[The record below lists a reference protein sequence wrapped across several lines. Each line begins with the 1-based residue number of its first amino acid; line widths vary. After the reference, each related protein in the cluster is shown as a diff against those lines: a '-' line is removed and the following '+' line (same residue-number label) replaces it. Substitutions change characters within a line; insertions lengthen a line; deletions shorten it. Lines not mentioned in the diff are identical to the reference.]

1 MDHEAL
7 YRDIAQRTD
16 GEIYIGV
23 VGPVRT
29 GKSAFIKQFMEKMVL
44 PNVVG
49 EHRRLRAMEELPV
62 SGAGRTIMTTQPKF
76 VPGTA
81 VEVKIADGASAR
93 VRLVDCV
100 GYLIDEAL
108 GAQEDGGER
117 MVRTPW
123 FEHDIPFAEAAELST
138 RRVIEDHSTLGVVV
152 TTDGSVTDIPR
163 ASYVA
168 AEERVIRELE
178 ALGKPFCVLLN
189 SAHPDAPETADL
201 ARSLSDQYG
210 VSVESVDVTNLSQD
224 QIGEILEK
232 LLMDFPL
239 AEVTLRLP
247 GWIRALSEEHPL
259 YQSVLAAAREAAQN
273 MKRMRDHTALPRSFE
288 GENAP
293 GVASL
298 VGVRLNDG
306 TVEYQFTP
314 RDGLF
319 SQVLSQVTGEKI
331 RGEEELMTLLTQMAR
346 SKREYDRV
354 LSALEQVRST
364 GYGMVAPEMS
374 EMSLETPEIVRQG
387 GRFGVRLK
395 AAAPS
400 IHMIRVDIQT
410 EVSPIVGT
418 EKQSEELVKYLL
430 SEFENDP
437 VQIWSTNIFGKS
449 LHELVREG
457 VAAKLS
463 HMPAEVQGKLQ
474 QTLTRIINEGSG
486 GVICIL
492 L

>member
-44 PNVVG
+44 PNIVG

-81 VEVKIADGASAR
+81 VEVKLSGGAQAQ

-108 GAQEDGGER
+108 GAQEGEEER

-123 FEHDIPFAEAAELST
+123 FEHDIPFAQAAETST
-138 RRVIEDHSTLGVVV
+138 RRVIEDHSTLGLVV
-152 TTDGSVTDIPR
+152 TSDGSVTDIPR
-163 ASYVA
+163 SSYIA
-168 AEERVIRELE
+168 AEERVIRELRE
-178 ALGKPFCVLLN
+178 LGKPFCVLLN
-189 SAHPDAPETADL
+189 SAHPDAQETRAL
-201 ARSLSDQYG
+201 AQSLSEEYG
-210 VSVESVDVTNLSQD
+210 VSVESVNVTDLTEAE
-224 QIGEILEK
+224 IGGILEN
-232 LLMDFPL
+232 LLLEFPL
-239 AEVTLRLP
+239 SEVRIRLP
-247 GWIRALSEEHPL
+247 GWIRALSEDHPL
-259 YQSVLAAAREAAQN
+259 YSAVLSAARQAASG
-273 MKRMRDHTALPRSFE
+273 MRRMRDHTLISQAFGAQNGI
-288 GENAP
+288 GEA
-293 GVASL
+293 AAAA
-298 VGVRLNDG
+298 VRLNDG

-319 SQVLSQVTGEKI
+319 TEILSQVTGETI
-331 RGEEELMTLLTQMAR
+331 SGEEELMTLLTQMAR
-346 SKREYDRV
+346 SKKEYDRV
-354 LSALEQVRST
+354 LSALEQVRAT
-364 GYGMVAPEMS
+364 GYGMVAPDMAEMT
-374 EMSLETPEIVRQG
+374 LETPEIVRQG

-463 HMPAEVQGKLQ
+463 HMPDEVRVKIQ
-474 QTLTRIINEGSG
+474 QTLSRIINEGNG